1 MTELGWMALAIAFAF
16 ACGGAFASTVS
27 LAGGMARRRTAPRP
41 SRADDPMAASR
52 HGLVAWMALDLA
64 QPIENL
70 QRLATELASEVAES
84 PQAPSQSPGAVPR
97 DATIDAARADRAQR
111 VLRLRDE
118 ADRAAALVRDL
129 AEVAR
134 PGAPDADDPPLPPA
148 RRGVASRRPADSAP
162 VFEILYAEAPTAGGR
177 PVHTASPLPG
187 AGSPDRQPSGDCLH
201 ERAGGCQC
209 AR

>member
-1 MTELGWMALAIAFAF
+1 MTELGWMALAIAF

-84 PQAPSQSPGAVPR
+84 PPAPSQSPGAVPR
-97 DATIDAARADRAQR
+97 DATIRGVGDRAQR
-111 VLRLRDE
+111 VLRLR
-118 ADRAAALVRDL
+118 
-129 AEVAR
+129 R
-134 PGAPDADDPPLPPA
+134 P
-148 RRGVASRRPADSAP
+148 RS
-162 VFEILYAEAPTAGGR
+162 
-177 PVHTASPLPG
+177 G
-187 AGSPDRQPSGDCLH
+187 AGAVVGWRFG
-201 ERAGGCQC
+201 A
-209 AR
+209 